1 MARPIKYDIK
11 TDEVVKLA
19 SYGCTNVE
27 IADFFGCDESLIR
40 KSYSE
45 YLTKG
50 RADMKIRLR
59 KMQFN
64 LAEKSAVMGIWL
76 GKQILNQTDYP
87 ITEDL
92 ARPLCVFKKWLSSQG
107 FQIKEYGMCHPATGN
122 QRLFVG
128 IC

>member
-1 MARPIKYDIK
+1 MARPKKYDIK
-11 TDEVVKLA
+11 TKELEKLA
-19 SYGCTNVE
+19 SYGCTNIE

-50 RADMKIRLR
+50 RANMKIRLR

-76 GKQILNQTDYP
+76 GKQMLNQSDYP
-87 ITEDL
+87 ITEDTE
-92 ARPLCVFKKWLSSQG
+92 PLKWSV
-107 FQIKEYGMCHPATGN
+107 E
-122 QRLFVG
+122 
-128 IC
+128 